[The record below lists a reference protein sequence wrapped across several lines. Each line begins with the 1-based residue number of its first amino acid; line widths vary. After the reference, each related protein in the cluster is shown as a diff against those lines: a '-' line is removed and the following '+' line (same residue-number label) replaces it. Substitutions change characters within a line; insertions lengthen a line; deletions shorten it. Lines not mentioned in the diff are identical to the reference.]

1 MKFSKFAHRF
11 TEESGIVQLMDDL
24 GNAMA
29 TDEKLYMLGGGNPAH
44 IPEVQAFFI
53 DRLQRI
59 AANPGEF
66 AHMIGNYD
74 PPRGEGQFIQAIA
87 DLLNEQYGWNINE
100 ENIAL
105 TAGSQSAFFLLF
117 NMLGGDFDDGSKK
130 KILLPMAPEYIGY
143 SEVGLVDG
151 LFVANRPAI
160 ETHDDHTFKYHVDFS
175 TLNIDENIGAI
186 CTSRPTNPTGNVL
199 TDEEINHLAEL
210 ARENGIPLII
220 DNAYGIPFPSIIF
233 TEANLIWT
241 EQTILCMSLSKLG
254 LPGARTGIVI
264 ANKDIADAI
273 TKMNAVLNLSLSSLG
288 PSLAVDLIQSG
299 EVLRLSNNIIKPY
312 YENKSLRAIDICKKE
327 FDGIDYYIH
336 NAEGALFLWLW
347 FPNLPITSQELYERL
362 KQRGV
367 IIVPGHHFFPGLDED
382 WQHKHECIRITYAMQ
397 DDIVH
402 EGIKIIAEE
411 LKLVQA

>member
-210 ARENGIPLII
+210 ARKNGIPLII